1 MAELRDV
8 EDRPDPGDEPVD
20 ELVAAAEY
28 TPEGELRVEDELPLE
43 DELPPVVEEDEAA
56 TDEAAE
62 TGGPIARE
70 AAIGV
75 RFGPGEQAVYYRRGR
90 MNVTPGD
97 LVVAQVDRG
106 MDIGQVTS
114 LPQLPIDQVKK
125 LPTLLRVANER
136 DLERQESLDSKRKE
150 GLTVC
155 RQLIES
161 HNLPMRLIDCHCTLD
176 GRRLVF
182 YFASEARVDFRDLV
196 RDLAREFRCRIE
208 LRQVGV
214 RDHARMLG
222 GLGPCGRP
230 LCCAQFLRTFEP
242 VSIRAA
248 KDQGIALNPGKLSGL
263 CDRLM
268 CCLLYEHAVYKEL
281 GQNMPKMGSHIQTP
295 NGMGKV
301 EGINLLTH
309 TISLWLEEG
318 RRASFS
324 AKELGYGPA
333 CGCGNCGA
341 CVRVAAAAEA
351 KATAAVA
358 EDEPEAVAEG
368 AAPVAGDAPTK
379 PKRRRR
385 RRKKS
390 GGEGGGDQAALA
402 PPAS

>member
-1 MAELRDV
+1 
-8 EDRPDPGDEPVD
+8 
-20 ELVAAAEY
+20 
-28 TPEGELRVEDELPLE
+28 
-43 DELPPVVEEDEAA
+43 
-56 TDEAAE
+56 
-62 TGGPIARE
+62 
-70 AAIGV
+70 
-75 RFGPGEQAVYYRRGR
+75 
-90 MNVTPGD
+90 
-97 LVVAQVDRG
+97 

-114 LPQLPIDQVKK
+114 LPRLPADQVRK

-155 RQLIES
+155 RQLIDS

-230 LCCAQFLRTFEP
+230 LCCAQFLRAFEP

-301 EGINLLTH
+301 ESINILTH
-309 TISLWLEEG
+309 TIGVWLEEG
-318 RRASFS
+318 RRASFP
-324 AKELGYGPA
+324 ARELGFGPA
-333 CGCGNCGA
+333 CGCGECGA

-351 KATAAVA
+351 KATAVVA
-358 EDEPEAVAEG
+358 DDEPEPAAEG
-368 AAPVAGDAPTK
+368 AAPAAGEAPTK

-385 RRKKS
+385 RRKKGG
-390 GGEGGGDQAALA
+390 GGESGGDQAAP